1 VPHNKSQTTSLSANE
16 SILETI
22 IDEFKNLP
30 MDVSVFKN
38 ALYRISEKNLSVELS
53 KPQLEVLKKSLQDAL
68 SAILAGVLSL
78 VFRK

>member
-1 VPHNKSQTTSLSANE
+1 
-16 SILETI
+16 
-22 IDEFKNLP
+22 

-68 SAILAGVLSL
+68 SAILAGVLRL